1 MAEASSS
8 KDLKSTEFDYA
19 SFGQKLSSDPV
30 MIEVASLFYS
40 PRELVDIFYLC
51 AQHQA
56 GTEHVKKREEE
67 FDQMLY
73 QKARERYNEAVRKSK
88 GRLKVGETEVYRQNQ
103 ITSHKLDI
111 ATEMLRNRKEVL
123 DRITRKRA
131 EIENEIKRLK
141 AILEDVNSDEGE
153 SRTAP

>member
-1 MAEASSS
+1 MAEAFSL
-8 KDLKSTEFDYA
+8 KDSTSPEFDYA

-30 MIEVASLFYS
+30 MIELASLFYS

-56 GTEHVKKREEE
+56 GAEHVKKREEE

-88 GRLKVGETEVYRQNQ
+88 GRLKMGETEAYRENQ
-103 ITSHKLDI
+103 ISSHKLDI
-111 ATEMLRNRKEVL
+111 ATEMLQSRQEVL

-131 EIENEIKRLK
+131 EIEKEIKRLK
-141 AILEDVNSDEGE
+141 VILENY
-153 SRTAP
+153 R